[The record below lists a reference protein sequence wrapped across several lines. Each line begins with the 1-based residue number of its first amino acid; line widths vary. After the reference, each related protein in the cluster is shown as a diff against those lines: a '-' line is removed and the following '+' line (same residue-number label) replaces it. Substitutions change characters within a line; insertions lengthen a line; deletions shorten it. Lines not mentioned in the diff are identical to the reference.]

1 MIELTEGVQI
11 ISSILGAIVATLSI
25 SGFVFYT
32 KSQVDN
38 KFTEM
43 TTDIYTTRDNVIE
56 DFRKQVKSLE
66 DKMSDLMKALYESK
80 QDDKNLSIELIKV
93 TDAMKDELRKDYI
106 SRYNTLL
113 QLVNGKAD
121 QKDFNRLEQKFDRVS
136 ETITELKTIIELKVK
151 DKKE

>member
-43 TTDIYTTRDNVIE
+43 TTDIYTTRDTVIE

-66 DKMSDLMKALYESK
+66 DKMGYLMKALYESK

>member
-1 MIELTEGVQI
+1 MGELTEGVQI
-11 ISSILGAIVATLSI
+11 LSSILGAIVASLTI

-38 KFTEM
+38 KFTSM
-43 TTDIYTTRDNVIE
+43 TTDIYTTRDGVIE

-66 DKMSDLMKALYESK
+66 EKMSDLMHALYESK

-113 QLVNGKAD
+113 QLVNSKAD

-151 DKKE
+151 DKKD

>member
-1 MIELTEGVQI
+1 
-11 ISSILGAIVATLSI
+11 
-25 SGFVFYT
+25 
-32 KSQVDN
+32 
-38 KFTEM
+38 M
-43 TTDIYTTRDNVIE
+43 TSDIYTTRDNVIE
-56 DFRKQVKSLE
+56 DFRRQVKSLE
-66 DKMSDLMKALYESK
+66 DKMGDLMKALYESK

-113 QLVNGKAD
+113 QLVNGKVD